1 MIIVLKQ
8 GVPEARVD
16 ELKKW
21 IESQGLVV
29 SPIYGSEKT
38 VLGLVG
44 DTSCLS
50 TDEVSMYEAVEKV
63 LKVQEPFKRLTASFI
78 PKIPLSKWEMFWLA
92 EGNWW
97 SSQGHA
103 RWKARIR
110 SPRLLCRLREPV
122 LPCSEAVP
130 SSQEPPHMLS
140 RAFGQKGSCC

>member
-29 SPIYGSEKT
+29 APIYGSEKT

-50 TDEVSMYEAVEKV
+50 TDEVSMYDAVEKV
-63 LKVQEPFKRLTASFI
+63 LRFRN
-78 PKIPLSKWEMFWLA
+78 PL
-92 EGNWW
+92 
-97 SSQGHA
+97 
-103 RWKARIR
+103 
-110 SPRLLCRLREPV
+110 
-122 LPCSEAVP
+122 
-130 SSQEPPHMLS
+130 
-140 RAFGQKGSCC
+140 KG